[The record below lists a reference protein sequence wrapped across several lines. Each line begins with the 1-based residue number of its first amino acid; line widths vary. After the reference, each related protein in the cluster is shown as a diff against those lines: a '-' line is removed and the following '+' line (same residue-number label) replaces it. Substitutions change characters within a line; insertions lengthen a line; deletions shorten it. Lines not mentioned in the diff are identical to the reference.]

1 MIPGRPKWLARLYTE
16 HYFGFG
22 FFFSRE
28 SERVEARPYVVVCNF
43 DQPLIFSFL
52 LECSACAILY
62 TGARKLGETPSDS
75 NALLTTNRQQNGDE
89 FKAYIG
95 FCNIDISVKF
105 PNGSR

>member
-52 LECSACAILY
+52 LVCSACAILY
-62 TGARKLGETPSDS
+62 TGARELGEVVIV
-75 NALLTTNRQQNGDE
+75 L
-89 FKAYIG
+89 F
-95 FCNIDISVKF
+95 F
-105 PNGSR
+105 